1 MKISII
7 SPESVKNDELKL
19 LKKALDL
26 VQKQI
31 RSNQRYAEK
40 LNALIN
46 KVEECQRIYRSQ
58 I

>member
-7 SPESVKNDELKL
+7 SPETVKNDELKT
-19 LKKALDL
+19 LKKALEL
-26 VQKQI
+26 VRKQI

-40 LNALIN
+40 LNTLIN
-46 KVEECQRIYRSQ
+46 KVEECQRKYHSQ

>member
-7 SPESVKNDELKL
+7 SPETVKNDELKL
-19 LKKALDL
+19 LKKALDM

-31 RSNQRYAEK
+31 RSNQRYADK
-40 LNALIN
+40 LRALVN
-46 KVEECQRIYRSQ
+46 KIEECQRRYTSQ